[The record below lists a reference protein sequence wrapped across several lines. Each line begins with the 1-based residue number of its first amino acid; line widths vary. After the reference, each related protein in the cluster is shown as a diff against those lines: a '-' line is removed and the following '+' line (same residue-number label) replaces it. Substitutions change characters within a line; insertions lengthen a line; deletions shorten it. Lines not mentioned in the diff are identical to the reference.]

1 MAQQPARK
9 RKTMLRTTL
18 EQEKKAAKRDPE
30 GAASV
35 KKKAATIGNVI
46 MGLSLGSPIP
56 AAVRNISAAV
66 MKQLSKRQLAKLKK
80 LSNKKAMDKEAKESF
95 LSPKQRKAAEN
106 KAGDPLNLLKK
117 GDLKKAKKKS
127 LMSGSNR
134 MYMENL

>member
-9 RKTMLRTTL
+9 RKTMLKTTL
-18 EQEKKAAKRDPE
+18 EQEKKAAKRDQE

-35 KKKAATIGNVI
+35 KKKAETIGNVI
-46 MGLSLGSPIP
+46 MGLTLGSPIP

-80 LSNKKAMDKEAKESF
+80 LSNKKAMDKEAKELF

-106 KAGDPLNLLKK
+106 KPGDPLNLLKK

-127 LMSGSNR
+127 LMSGSNK

>member
-46 MGLSLGSPIP
+46 MSLSLGSPIP
-56 AAVRNISAAV
+56 AAVRNISSAV

-80 LSNKKAMDKEAKESF
+80 LSNKKEMD
-95 LSPKQRKAAEN
+95 
-106 KAGDPLNLLKK
+106 

-127 LMSGSNR
+127 LMSGSDR
-134 MYMENL
+134 IYMENL

>member
-1 MAQQPARK
+1 MAQEPARK
-9 RKTMLRTTL
+9 KKSMLRTTL
-18 EQEKKAAKRDPE
+18 EQEKKASKRDPE

-56 AAVRNISAAV
+56 AAVRNISSAV

-80 LSNKKAMDKEAKESF
+80 LSNKKAMD
-95 LSPKQRKAAEN
+95 
-106 KAGDPLNLLKK
+106 

-127 LMSGSNR
+127 FMKNLKEKTIDREAQRAYDDSMMR
-134 MYMENL
+134 MDK

>member
-18 EQEKKAAKRDPE
+18 KQEKKAAKRDPE

-35 KKKAATIGNVI
+35 KKKAETIGNVI

-56 AAVRNISAAV
+56 AAVRNISSAV

-80 LSNKKAMDKEAKESF
+80 LEAKKRRDYEEEVGDPYEKDLVSNQMMKEAAK
-95 LSPKQRKAAEN
+95 
-106 KAGDPLNLLKK
+106 
-117 GDLKKAKKKS
+117 KKAKKKS
-127 LMSGSNR
+127 LMSGSDR
-134 MYMENL
+134 MYMEKQ

>member
-66 MKQLSKRQLAKLKK
+66 MKQLSKKQLAKLKK
-80 LSNKKAMDKEAKESF
+80 LEAKKRRDYEEEVGDPAEKDLVRNQMMKEAAK
-95 LSPKQRKAAEN
+95 
-106 KAGDPLNLLKK
+106 
-117 GDLKKAKKKS
+117 KKAKKKS
-127 LMSGSNR
+127 LMSGSDR
-134 MYMENL
+134 MYMEAGF

>member
-9 RKTMLRTTL
+9 RKTMLKTTL
-18 EQEKKAAKRDPE
+18 EQEKKASKRDPE

-35 KKKAATIGNVI
+35 KKKAATIGNII
-46 MGLSLGSPIP
+46 MGLSLASPVP
-56 AAVRNISAAV
+56 AAVRNISSAV

-80 LSNKKAMDKEAKESF
+80 LSNKKAMDKEAKELF
-95 LSPKQRKAAEN
+95 LSPKQVKAQEN
-106 KAGDPLNLLKK
+106 KAGTVLNLLKK

-127 LMSGSNR
+127 LMSGSNK

>member
-9 RKTMLRTTL
+9 RKTMRKTTL
-18 EQEKKAAKRDPE
+18 EQEKKASKRDPE

-35 KKKAATIGNVI
+35 KKKAATIGNII
-46 MGLSLGSPIP
+46 MGLSLASPVP
-56 AAVRNISAAV
+56 AAVRNISSAV

-80 LSNKKAMDKEAKESF
+80 LSNKKAMDKEAKELF
-95 LSPKQRKAAEN
+95 LSPKQVKAQEN
-106 KAGDPLNLLKK
+106 KAGTVLNLLKK

-127 LMSGSNR
+127 LMSGSNK

>member
-1 MAQQPARK
+1 MAQEPTRK

-46 MGLSLGSPIP
+46 MSLSLGSPIP
-56 AAVRNISAAV
+56 AAVRNISSAV

-80 LSNKKAMDKEAKESF
+80 LEAKKRRDYEKEVGDPYEKDLVSNQMMKEAAK
-95 LSPKQRKAAEN
+95 
-106 KAGDPLNLLKK
+106 
-117 GDLKKAKKKS
+117 KKAKKKS
-127 LMSGSNR
+127 LMSGSDR

>member
-1 MAQQPARK
+1 MMAQQPARK

-35 KKKAATIGNVI
+35 KKKAETIGNVI
-46 MGLSLGSPIP
+46 MGLTLGSPIP

-80 LSNKKAMDKEAKESF
+80 LSNKKAMDK
-95 LSPKQRKAAEN
+95 
-106 KAGDPLNLLKK
+106 K

-127 LMSGSNR
+127 LMSGSDA
-134 MYMENL
+134 MYMEAGF